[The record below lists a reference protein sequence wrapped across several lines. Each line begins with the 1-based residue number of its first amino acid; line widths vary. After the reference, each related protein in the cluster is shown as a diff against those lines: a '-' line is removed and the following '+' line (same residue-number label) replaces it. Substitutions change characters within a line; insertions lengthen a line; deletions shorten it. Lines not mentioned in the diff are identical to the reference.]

1 MKLINLIWIVAF
13 ILSSCSKDENEN
25 NQIIL
30 HYSIINNKP
39 NPIENNQINILFP
52 TSDKIQLIIMGG
64 DGNYTVS
71 NSDEIVVDV
80 RRKNNFIDI
89 TPISIGSSIITVI
102 DNSGNSYTL
111 NIKVHYRELNLKVDK
126 QDIIVIGDKL
136 SETQKAEIEQK
147 VALTLP
153 VKINGGFSFIY
164 DLNDRKG
171 HVLIFKEKISENGIE
186 SVFEE
191 KYTETD
197 SVGYRSFVIQIDGKE
212 REFILNRY
220 DAPKSKSDMIEPM
233 AFIEILTNQFK
244 TEYPNVQWVYTQQ
257 RIK

>member
-1 MKLINLIWIVAF
+1 M
-13 ILSSCSKDENEN
+13 
-25 NQIIL
+25 
-30 HYSIINNKP
+30 
-39 NPIENNQINILFP
+39 
-52 TSDKIQLIIMGG
+52 
-64 DGNYTVS
+64 
-71 NSDEIVVDV
+71 
-80 RRKNNFIDI
+80 
-89 TPISIGSSIITVI
+89 
-102 DNSGNSYTL
+102 
-111 NIKVHYRELNLKVDK
+111 
-126 QDIIVIGDKL
+126 
-136 SETQKAEIEQK
+136 
-147 VALTLP
+147 
-153 VKINGGFSFIY
+153 
-164 DLNDRKG
+164 
-171 HVLIFKEKISENGIE
+171 LIFKEKISENGIE